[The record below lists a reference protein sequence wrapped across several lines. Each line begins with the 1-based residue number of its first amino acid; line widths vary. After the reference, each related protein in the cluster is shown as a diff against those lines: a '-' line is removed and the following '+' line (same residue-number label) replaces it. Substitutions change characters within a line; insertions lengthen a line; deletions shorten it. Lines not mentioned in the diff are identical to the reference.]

1 MLTNFLQINQEKSQ
15 VARGGSF
22 TAFIMFVIVGLILRY
37 ISSDMIIKGE
47 ESLKWPKTIGVV
59 IESGLV
65 KSQDDKGLEMYSP
78 RVNVKYNVN
87 GNEYQTS
94 QIAIS
99 GSYSTSN
106 SSSVRN
112 IIAKYSKGKNVDV
125 YYNDKDSAEA
135 VLEPGVSTLA
145 KILHYSSYVLFI
157 LALIMFGKFVVILG
171 IVGVFII
178 NFFTKKKPQNLN
190 VDAIKSSDERG
201 QAGQINFQEDG
212 FSQ

>member
-1 MLTNFLQINQEKSQ
+1 M
-15 VARGGSF
+15 
-22 TAFIMFVIVGLILRY
+22 
-37 ISSDMIIKGE
+37 
-47 ESLKWPKTIGVV
+47 
-59 IESGLV
+59 
-65 KSQDDKGLEMYSP
+65 
-78 RVNVKYNVN
+78 
-87 GNEYQTS
+87 
-94 QIAIS
+94 
-99 GSYSTSN
+99 
-106 SSSVRN
+106 
-112 IIAKYSKGKNVDV
+112 
-125 YYNDKDSAEA
+125 
-135 VLEPGVSTLA
+135 LEPGVSTLA